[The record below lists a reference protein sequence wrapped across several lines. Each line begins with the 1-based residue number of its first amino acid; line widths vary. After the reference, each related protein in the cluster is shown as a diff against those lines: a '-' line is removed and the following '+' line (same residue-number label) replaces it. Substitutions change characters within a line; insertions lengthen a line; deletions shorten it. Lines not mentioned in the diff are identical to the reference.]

1 TDTQS
6 ITARAVINNQDGH
19 WVAGQFVT
27 GEVVVSDAQVR
38 VAVVPAALQ
47 EMQGKQVVFIQQ
59 DGHFESRPVELG
71 RRAEDAVEI
80 VQGLNAGELYA
91 AHNSYLIKADLLK
104 SEAEED

>member
-1 TDTQS
+1 
-6 ITARAVINNQDGH
+6 VINNRDGH

-27 GEVVVSDAQVR
+27 GEVVIGDVQVP

-47 EMQGKQVVFIQQ
+47 ALQGKPVVFIQK
-59 DGHFESRPVELG
+59 DGRFEPRPVELG
-71 RRAEDAVEI
+71 HRAQDAVEV

-91 AHNSYLIKADLLK
+91 ARNSYLIKADLLK